1 LSDLLEK
8 INKQLPLS
16 LRFTLLG
23 IFVSFPVIVLSI
35 LLYPV
40 FESKIYLLLTLLLI
54 SILFSRWFA
63 AIWVEPI
70 VKIFNTLINRVDSYK
85 DNDFSTSIH
94 IERTDEFAELFD
106 SHNQLGDLLRE
117 ERQNIFQ
124 RELLLDTVIQNSPQ
138 VMLLTDD
145 NDRILYANLAA
156 RKFFSDGNRLEHL
169 SLGEL
174 LDKQPEPL
182 TDIITKK
189 LNGLFSLEDS
199 HNELQTWHHSY
210 TKFELNSR
218 YHNLYLIKHLTREI
232 NREEVKVWKK
242 LIRVISHELNNSL
255 APIRSLAHSG
265 EKLIEKGQ
273 PERIQSILHTIAERS
288 DYLKDFIDDYATFA
302 RLPMPNLKIVIW
314 EDFLNSLQLIVDFN
328 LTISQID
335 KTAVFDPVQMQQ
347 VLINLI
353 KNAHESGSD
362 QADVE
367 LTVEQKK
374 FGFEL
379 SIKDRGQGMSEK
391 VLSNALL
398 PFYSTKQAGSGIG
411 LSLCREIVEAHNGKI
426 SLANRSKAGLI
437 ITIWIPA
444 LQPSD

>member
-1 LSDLLEK
+1 
-8 INKQLPLS
+8 
-16 LRFTLLG
+16 
-23 IFVSFPVIVLSI
+23 
-35 LLYPV
+35 
-40 FESKIYLLLTLLLI
+40 
-54 SILFSRWFA
+54 
-63 AIWVEPI
+63 
-70 VKIFNTLINRVDSYK
+70 
-85 DNDFSTSIH
+85 
-94 IERTDEFAELFD
+94 
-106 SHNQLGDLLRE
+106 
-117 ERQNIFQ
+117 
-124 RELLLDTVIQNSPQ
+124 
-138 VMLLTDD
+138 
-145 NDRILYANLAA
+145 
-156 RKFFSDGNRLEHL
+156 
-169 SLGEL
+169 
-174 LDKQPEPL
+174 
-182 TDIITKK
+182 
-189 LNGLFSLEDS
+189 
-199 HNELQTWHHSY
+199 
-210 TKFELNSR
+210 
-218 YHNLYLIKHLTREI
+218 
-232 NREEVKVWKK
+232 
-242 LIRVISHELNNSL
+242 VISHELNNSL